1 MEQNDESEVKTPSQP
16 APVAATPQQAGE
28 ARPPRPTW
36 GWVERSVWTERMLTR
51 LTSGEPADRVWF
63 RLVDKTYAPANL
75 ASAFQK
81 VWQNGGSA
89 GADAQTVAHF
99 AKHAEEE
106 LSRLAGQLRDGTYR
120 PRPVRRAWI
129 AKPGSREKRPLGIPA
144 VRDRIVQGALR
155 HVLEP
160 IFETEFAGQSYGFRP
175 GRGAK
180 DALRRVDTL
189 LAAGHDWVVDA
200 DLKSY
205 FDTIPHERLLALIK
219 ARVADGRVLALVESF
234 LRAGVLEEAKG
245 WQPTERGTPQGGV
258 ISPLLANIYLNLLDH
273 QMERAGWEMVRY
285 ADDFVILCRS
295 EAEAQAALAAVRAWV
310 SEAGLSLHPEKTRVV
325 DASAPGGF
333 DFLGYHFE
341 RGMRWPRQKSLKK
354 LRERVC
360 AKTRRMDGRSLRAI
374 VTDVNRTLRGWYE
387 YFQHSKATVFTA
399 GDGYGRR
406 RLRSLL
412 EKRRG
417 HTRQGLGAAHQRW
430 PNEWFA
436 RRGLLSL
443 KAEHEWRRTIVRL
456 RTH

>member
-1 MEQNDESEVKTPSQP
+1 MNQNGESEVKTPSQP
-16 APVAATPQQAGE
+16 APVAATPQQAGDT
-28 ARPPRPTW
+28 RDRGW
-36 GWVERSVWTERMLTR
+36 WVERTVWTERMLTR
-51 LTSGEPADRVWF
+51 LTSGESANRVWF
-63 RLVDKTYAPANL
+63 RLWDKTYAPANL
-75 ASAFQK
+75 DSAFHK

-89 GADAQTVAHF
+89 GADAQTVAHM

-106 LSRLAGQLRDGTYR
+106 LSRLAAQMSDGTYR
-120 PRPVRRAWI
+120 PQPVRRAWI
-129 AKPGSREKRPLGIPA
+129 PKPGSAEKRPLGIPA

-160 IFETEFAGQSYGFRP
+160 IFETEFAEHSYGFRP

-189 LAAGHDWVVDA
+189 LKTGHVWVVDA

-205 FDTIPHERLLALIK
+205 FDTIPHEGLRALIQ

-258 ISPLLANIYLNLLDH
+258 ISPLLANLYLNPLDQ
-273 QMERAGWEMVRY
+273 QMAAAGWEMVRY
-285 ADDFVILCRS
+285 ADDFVILCHTQ
-295 EAEAQAALAAVRAWV
+295 AEAHAALMAVSAWV
-310 SEAGLSLHPEKTRVV
+310 REAGLSLHPEKTRVV
-325 DASAPGGF
+325 DTSEPGGF

-341 RGMRWPRQKSLKK
+341 RGMKWPREKSLKK
-354 LRERVC
+354 LKDRVRE
-360 AKTRRMDGRSLRAI
+360 KTPRLDGRSLAVI
-374 VTDVNRTLRGWYE
+374 VTEVNRTLRGWYE
-387 YFQHSKATVFTA
+387 YFQHSKANVF
-399 GDGYGRR
+399 GPVDGYVRR

-412 EKRRG
+412 QKRRG
-417 HTRQGLGAAHQRW
+417 RTSQGLGAAHQRW

-436 RRGLLSL
+436 HCGLLSL
-443 KAEHEWRRTIVRL
+443 AAEHEWTRTIVGL